1 MKIKNINLLYFRNYN
16 CLNIEL
22 NPSLNI
28 FVGNNANGKTNIIES
43 IFFMALGKSFRT
55 KRDFECV
62 KINEEATCMSCTL
75 SKENI
80 EKDIMIAVNNKGK
93 SAKISG
99 VKVNKLVDFVGELN
113 VVLFSPDDL
122 QLVKGSPSIRRDFID
137 REFYQFSR
145 LYHKSSLMYKHIL
158 KQRNTFLKEMRKDR
172 SNELSVAYLETL
184 TLQLSKLAIYLTNE
198 RYKFISKISK
208 LSKTNMYNI
217 SNNKEELEVIY
228 KSSVLD
234 SLNIDSVNDENFN
247 ENKLTHII
255 MKKMNDDITNGNTKI
270 GVHHDDLT
278 FLINGLD
285 AKNYASQG
293 QQRSIV
299 LSLRL
304 SEISFLKEKTGSY
317 PVLLLDDVL
326 SELDKKRQSKL
337 LDAIDRNIQTFITT
351 PTISDIREELVKDA
365 SVFEISDGNII
376 PMKV

>member
-16 CLNIEL
+16 YLNIEL

-75 SKENI
+75 SKENT
-80 EKDIMIAVNNKGK
+80 EKDIMIAVNNRGK

-172 SNELSVAYLETL
+172 NNELSVAYLETL

-247 ENKLTHII
+247 ENKLAHII

-326 SELDKKRQSKL
+326 SELDKTRQSKL

-365 SVFEISDGNII
+365 SVFEISNGNII